1 MKYFLLVQLFIWI
14 AVFSSVSARPRVAG
28 QPSFVAQDIA
38 SETLLSKCDSAL
50 AKYAGRSDSARK
62 AEPNALEIKS
72 VTSVTVADSRYW
84 VVLVGCFGWAEIVF
98 VDSADVRRRPMRA
111 ELNVPSRYVAF
122 GDYRDINDD
131 GVPELFI
138 HEASGSHGMYIV
150 FVSVF
155 EDSLSFVRDDK
166 GHYQFF
172 ASGGGIQVKDLDGD
186 KIDEIILKEMVWGDD
201 PSADVDNPPK
211 TIYRLQGNK
220 YSADKKPE

>member
-1 MKYFLLVQLFIWI
+1 MISSYKHARTLLATMVVVATSASCGH
-14 AVFSSVSARPRVAG
+14 AVDCSENLLTHASPAIVAKSDTICSRFAGHPDSADRVSA
-28 QPSFVAQDIA
+28 
-38 SETLLSKCDSAL
+38 LH
-50 AKYAGRSDSARK
+50 
-62 AEPNALEIKS
+62 LEIKDCKQVSLGEVNRYLAILGHAVAGEILLLDSLNGS
-72 VTSVTVADSRYW
+72 VLFRLD
-84 VVLVGCFGWAEIVF
+84 
-98 VDSADVRRRPMRA
+98 
-111 ELNVPSRYVAF
+111 LNIPSRFAKF
-122 GDYRDINDD
+122 DDYRDINND
-131 GVPELFI
+131 GAPELFI
-138 HEASGSHGMYIV
+138 YEGSGSHGMYIV

-201 PSADVDNPPK
+201 PSADADNPPE